1 MHAYYPSNVEKVNAT
16 LSKLFVAQ
24 TIARLLTKHV

>member
-1 MHAYYPSNVEKVNAT
+1 MLDIVEKVNAT

-24 TIARLLTKHV
+24 AIARLLTKYV